1 MSLVL
6 YGHPFSSYCQKVEIA
21 FYENALPFTY
31 RIVAPEQPAISAE
44 WAALWPLRKFPVLVD
59 AGRTVVESSI
69 IIEHLHLHHRGPVPL
84 LPDDPAAALE
94 VRFMDRFFDN
104 HIMTPMQGPV
114 LEALRPD
121 GRKQEALRN
130 AATALDSSYAWLEQ
144 YLHGRVWAAGDRFSL
159 ADCAAAP
166 SLFYADW
173 VHPIGDAFPAVR
185 AYRSRLLARPS
196 FARAVDEGRPYRKL
210 FPLGAPERD
219 RGIARRVIVRNLP
232 ACFGLRS
239 RSPRM

>member
-1 MSLVL
+1 MSLIL

-21 FYENALPFTY
+21 FYENSLPFDY
-31 RIVAPEQPAISAE
+31 RIVAPDQPEVSAE
-44 WAALWPLRKFPVLVD
+44 WAALWPLKKFPVLVD

-69 IIEHLHLHHRGPVPL
+69 IIEHLHLHHRSHVPL
-84 LPDDPAAALE
+84 LPDDPATALE

-104 HIMTPMQGPV
+104 HVMTPMQGPV

-121 GRKQEALRN
+121 GRNEEALQK
-130 AATALDSSYAWLEQ
+130 AATALDTSYAWLEHRLQ
-144 YLHGRVWAAGDRFSL
+144 GRTWAAGNSFSL

-173 VHPIGDAFPAVR
+173 VHPISDSFPTLC
-185 AYRSRLLARPS
+185 AYRARLLDRPS

-210 FPLGAPERD
+210 FPLGAPDRD
-219 RGIARRVIVRNLP
+219 
-232 ACFGLRS
+232 
-239 RSPRM
+239 